1 MVAPL
6 PTAPLPPAADAA
18 WDLRQWLA
26 AAEAQGE
33 VRRVAAMVDP
43 DQEMSTIT
51 YLVGQRVGA
60 PALLF
65 EQIAGH
71 PGQRALWNLLGSSRE
86 RYALAMGLP
95 AGQTDAALVQLTRD
109 RLKRRLPPRE
119 VARETAPVNAHVQAG
134 AEVDVSIFPAA
145 RHWPLDGGRYLGT
158 GDVVITRDPDS
169 GRLNV
174 GTYRMMLHGPRE
186 LGLYLSPGK
195 DARLQMTRAA
205 ARNEPFPVAVAVG
218 VDPLLFV
225 VGSQTFPK
233 NLCEYDCAGGILGA
247 PIEVTRGE
255 VTDLL
260 IPARAEIVI
269 EGVVHPGRTR
279 PEGPF
284 GEFTGYY
291 GSPEGEAPVV
301 DVLAVH
307 HRDQPILTHALMAD
321 YPACEMALFF
331 SLAKA
336 ARVWDDLDTLGVPGI
351 HGVYVH
357 PAAASGFAMLV
368 VSLEQR
374 YAGHAAQVLALAAQ
388 CPGAA
393 YYTKWIIAVDED
405 VDPSNLDQVLW
416 ALSTRCSPADDLE
429 VLHNTWSTPL
439 DPTLNPPALRPWGSK
454 ALINAC
460 KQHRYLESFA
470 RRARPDRAVYERV
483 RARWQ
488 ELNLPDDPPTLANL
502 EEPGAAL
509 PGRPNAPPPVPPDA
523 PPPAMDGGSA
533 PGTFVM

>member
-1 MVAPL
+1 
-6 PTAPLPPAADAA
+6 
-18 WDLRQWLA
+18 
-26 AAEAQGE
+26 
-33 VRRVAAMVDP
+33 
-43 DQEMSTIT
+43 
-51 YLVGQRVGA
+51 
-60 PALLF
+60 
-65 EQIAGH
+65 
-71 PGQRALWNLLGSSRE
+71 
-86 RYALAMGLP
+86 
-95 AGQTDAALVQLTRD
+95 
-109 RLKRRLPPRE
+109 
-119 VARETAPVNAHVQAG
+119 
-134 AEVDVSIFPAA
+134 
-145 RHWPLDGGRYLGT
+145 
-158 GDVVITRDPDS
+158 
-169 GRLNV
+169 
-174 GTYRMMLHGPRE
+174 
-186 LGLYLSPGK
+186 
-195 DARLQMTRAA
+195 
-205 ARNEPFPVAVAVG
+205 
-218 VDPLLFV
+218 
-225 VGSQTFPK
+225 
-233 NLCEYDCAGGILGA
+233 
-247 PIEVTRGE
+247 
-255 VTDLL
+255 
-260 IPARAEIVI
+260 
-269 EGVVHPGRTR
+269 
-279 PEGPF
+279 
-284 GEFTGYY
+284 
-291 GSPEGEAPVV
+291 
-301 DVLAVH
+301 
-307 HRDQPILTHALMAD
+307 
-321 YPACEMALFF
+321 
-331 SLAKA
+331 
-336 ARVWDDLDTLGVPGI
+336 VWDDLDTLGVPGI